1 MRTLIPTVLTATL
14 LGCASAQPGEV
25 APLDCAGEWRVE
37 VLNRGDVPLGINWQ
51 IQQGSEVLLGRVEP
65 GITGAFK
72 VVTDARPTITIRQV
86 RSGQESRLGPPIDSS
101 EDLEMTLACWEQALT
116 PP

>member
-1 MRTLIPTVLTATL
+1 MRTLIPTLLTAL
-14 LGCASAQPGEV
+14 SLGCASVQPDEV

-37 VLNRGDVPLGINWQ
+37 VLNRGHMPLGITWQ

-101 EDLEMTLACWEQALT
+101 EDVEMTLACWEQALT